1 MPGWYNLRC
10 LDCSHTEYRYRNV
23 KTCRQ
28 CGSHNVERVPDMPHV
43 DTSAP
48 LATNSDAAMWRQDHD
63 AAIRYIEVL
72 LAERKRWAGVIE
84 AAKKYNDAVMQWWSQ
99 IFGDISD
106 ERRFALVNAMEKAKD
121 ALALGVVETFEEMG
135 KGNPDATKRKQS
147 SMNVKWRH
155 APAKEV
161 SDE

>member
-1 MPGWYNLRC
+1 
-10 LDCSHTEYRYRNV
+10 
-23 KTCRQ
+23 
-28 CGSHNVERVPDMPHV
+28 MPHV
-43 DTSAP
+43 DTNAP
-48 LATNSDAAMWRQDHD
+48 LVTNSDAAMWRQDH
-63 AAIRYIEVL
+63 ASAIRYIEAL

-147 SMNVKWRH
+147 GMNMKWGRDH
-155 APAKEV
+155 AKEG
-161 SDE
+161 SRE